1 MSRLDEIDLVN
12 YSRGEEWLNSISHM
26 VGGAFAVIATILC
39 VARSIVLSRTDYL
52 ILSIVY
58 GVTMI
63 AVYSCSAVYHALRN
77 NRGKRAMRIVD
88 HAMIYPMIAGTI
100 TPFAV
105 VIVVPLN
112 AFLGWG
118 LFIAIWLTVA
128 VGMSITFALFNKT
141 KVLQMVLYLA
151 LGWSVLVTFVVLWK
165 NFDHNAIF
173 LMLAGGIAYTLGAII
188 YGIGAKKKYFHAI
201 FHFFVILGSV
211 CHFFGLYLYVFV

>member
-1 MSRLDEIDLVN
+1 MSRLDKIALVN

-26 VGGAFAVIATILC
+26 VGGGFAVIATILC
-39 VARSIVLSRTDYL
+39 IARSIVISRWDYL

-58 GVTMI
+58 GITMI
-63 AVYSCSAVYHALRN
+63 AVYSCSAVYHALHN
-77 NRGKRAMRIVD
+77 NRGKRAMRMVD

-105 VIVVPLN
+105 AVVVPLN

-128 VGMSITFALFNKT
+128 LGMSITFALFNKT
-141 KVLQMVLYLA
+141 KVLQMILYIV
-151 LGWSVLVTFVVLWK
+151 LGWSIIVTFAVLWK

-188 YGIGAKKKYFHAI
+188 YGIGAKKKYFHAV
-201 FHFFVILGSV
+201 FHFFVIAGSV
-211 CHFFGLYLYVFV
+211 CHFLGLYLYVFI

>member
-1 MSRLDEIDLVN
+1 MSRLDDIELVN

-26 VGGAFAVIATILC
+26 VGGAFAIVAGVMC
-39 VARSIVLSRTDYL
+39 VARGIALKRWDYI
-52 ILSIVY
+52 ILSVVY
-58 GVTMI
+58 ALTMI
-63 AVYSCSAVYHALRN
+63 AVYTCSAVYHALRP

-105 VIVVPLN
+105 VVVVPLN
-112 AFLGWG
+112 PLLGWG

-141 KVLQMVLYLA
+141 KILQMVLYLA
-151 LGWSVLVTFVVLWK
+151 LGWSVLVTFAVLWK
-165 NFDHNAIF
+165 SFTHNAIF
-173 LMLAGGIAYTLGAII
+173 LMLAGGVAYTLGAII
-188 YGIGAKKKYFHAI
+188 YGIGSKKKYFHAV

-211 CHFFGLYLYVFV
+211 CHFFGLYLYVFI

>member
-1 MSRLDEIDLVN
+1 MGRLDKINLVN

-26 VGGAFAVIATILC
+26 VGGGFAVIAAVLC
-39 VARSIVLSRTDYL
+39 VARSIVLSRWDYL

-58 GVTMI
+58 GITMI
-63 AVYSCSAVYHALRN
+63 AVYSCSAVYHALRP
-77 NRGKRAMRIVD
+77 NRGKKAMRIVD

-105 VIVVPLN
+105 VVVVPLN

-128 VGMSITFALFNKT
+128 IGMSITFALFNKT

-188 YGIGAKKKYFHAI
+188 YGIGAKKKYFHAV